1 MRVSRIYIC
10 DSVICYVKVPYRIA
24 LMFPLSTVINNKTGN
39 SFYINLRAYIVG
51 VGELYYYLLSYV
63 RLGKVKLSLY

>member
-1 MRVSRIYIC
+1 
-10 DSVICYVKVPYRIA
+10 
-24 LMFPLSTVINNKTGN
+24 MFPLSTVINNKTGN